1 MGIANSI
8 KLNSFDSLFGS
19 TDSSGITEV
28 NISFLEE
35 FKNHPFK
42 VLDNEDMDNLV
53 ESIKENG
60 ILNPILCR
68 KKDNNKYEVISGHRR
83 LHAAIIVGLEKV
95 PVIIKDYSDDEATI
109 IMVDS
114 NLQREEILPSEKA
127 FSYKMKL
134 EAMKRQNRT
143 QVGYEKGKRSVE
155 LLSDEVGE
163 SRNQIQRYIR
173 LTELNPDLLEKVD
186 NKELAF
192 NVAVEL
198 SYLSALNQALVSE
211 IMQGYNVK
219 PNLEQASVLKEK
231 AKNAN
236 LTEELIEYILC
247 EEKAKKP
254 IKINIKGDK
263 VAKYFPSSYSPKDM
277 ENVIFELLESWSK
290 NNKPIEPEAIDE
302 NQVKMEDL
310 F

>member
-1 MGIANSI
+1 MGVANSI

-19 TDSSGITEV
+19 ADNSGITELE
-28 NISFLEE
+28 ISSLEE

-42 VLDNEDMDNLV
+42 VLDNEDMENLV
-53 ESIKENG
+53 ESIRENG

-68 KKDNNKYEVISGHRR
+68 EKENNKYEVISGHRR
-83 LHAAIIVGLEKV
+83 LHAASIIGLEKV
-95 PVIIKDYSDDEATI
+95 PVIIKNYSDDEATI

-134 EAMKRQNRT
+134 EAMKRKKST
-143 QVGYEKGKRSVE
+143 QAGYEKGKKSVE

-173 LTELNPDLLEKVD
+173 LTELIPDLLEIVD
-186 NKELAF
+186 TKELAF

-198 SYLSALNQALVSE
+198 SFLSE
-211 IMQGYNVK
+211 IEQGFIFDTIQSHNIK
-219 PNLEQASVLKEK
+219 LNLEKALILKEK
-231 AKNAN
+231 SKENKLNEA
-236 LTEELIEYILC
+236 LIEYILC
-247 EEKAKKP
+247 ENNEKP
-254 IKINIKGDK
+254 IKINIKGNK
-263 VAKYFPSSYSPKDM
+263 LTKYFPSSYSQKDM
-277 ENVIFELLESWSK
+277 ENVIYELLENWAK
-290 NNKPIEPEAIDE
+290 NNKPIEPERIDK
-302 NQVKMEDL
+302 NQVTMEDL